1 MRRLGMLAL
10 ALVALGLLF
19 GWALL
24 QSVRADGKPAVRL
37 NISNAAPREVE
48 DSVRNSIVRDY
59 SSAWQAMETS
69 LLSNNTALLAENFT
83 GLALDKMNQRV
94 KDQKQAGLKTRIVD
108 RGHDVEAIFY
118 STDGSAME
126 LRDTATIDTE
136 ILDGDTVIHSDRAQ
150 VQYFAIMTG
159 AEDRWKVR
167 VLESSR

>member
-1 MRRLGMLAL
+1 MRRLGMIAL
-10 ALVALGLLF
+10 ALVAVGLLI

-59 SSAWQAMETS
+59 SSAWQAMETALS
-69 LLSNNTALLAENFT
+69 SNNTAPLAENFT
-83 GLALDKMNQRV
+83 GFALDKMNQRV
-94 KDQKQAGLKTRIVD
+94 KDQKQVGLKTRIID